1 MWLGTHVIA
10 FVICVDD
17 SMRAYVGK
25 CRPHVWG
32 LMWGC
37 ADGGNHAGRDPVAAS
52 AASMRLGTCHPMSL
66 KRGGEGVRMQPET
79 VHLDPAVVEY
89 AARLG
94 SASAWL

>member
-1 MWLGTHVIA
+1 
-10 FVICVDD
+10 
-17 SMRAYVGK
+17 
-25 CRPHVWG
+25 
-32 LMWGC
+32 
-37 ADGGNHAGRDPVAAS
+37 
-52 AASMRLGTCHPMSL
+52 MSL